1 MTRGTI
7 WQRGY
12 AKTSGFSTTDSIV
25 VPLLFPAERTLTRVR
40 FSVTFV
46 SHQDLPF
53 AELPAAQIVLGM
65 ILLQGSPL
73 PAIPDPI
80 ANTTDNWLWY
90 EGMGCRTV
98 QHTVVAGTY
107 ATLHAPISDEERDC
121 KAQRIFDF
129 DEPSL
134 VWVFTQDVRGG
145 FTPQWNM
152 QITYSALIMGLPS

>member
-1 MTRGTI
+1 MARGTI

-12 AKTSGFSTTDSIV
+12 LKTSGFTTTDSVV
-25 VPLLFPAERTLTRVR
+25 VPLLFPAGRTLVR
-40 FSVTFV
+40 LRYEITFV

-53 AELPAAQIVLGM
+53 AELPAAQIVYGV
-65 ILLQGSPL
+65 ILLEGSPL

-80 ANTTDNWLWY
+80 ANSTDDWLWY
-90 EGMGCRTV
+90 EGLGCRTV

-107 ATLHAPISDEERDC
+107 ATLHAPISDEERDV
-121 KAQRIFDF
+121 KAQRIFSD

-134 VWVFTQDVRGG
+134 CWVFTQDVRGS

-152 QITYSALIMGLPS
+152 QVTYSALVMGAA